1 MLNKKHLVV
10 IVILISYLY
19 SVDCRNYID
28 CDPSKA
34 SSEKSNSEC
43 PINSLCVEVG
53 IKKSINDSSFN
64 ASGGVLQFGGL
75 CACKVN
81 YTINRNYLQ
90 TDNSSLYCLEANKTS
105 QTTNSTLPPVIV
117 ESTAAPSTTTTTTTT
132 TKKPETLKTTSAPP
146 PQVTTKKIEPTAS
159 NESPS
164 NSKNNNNNDKQPEQ
178 QKQEKIETP
187 THHMLGGIVLPVMI
201 VLAFIGT
208 VYGIRR
214 YDLLERA
221 QNYIRNRRNG
231 SQPHQTRYD
240 GLENDFDDDPLLI

>member
-10 IVILISYLY
+10 IVILASYLY
-19 SVDCRNYID
+19 SVDCRNYVD
-28 CDPSKA
+28 CDPAKS

-43 PINSLCVEVG
+43 PINSQCVELG
-53 IKKSINDSSFN
+53 IKNSSSSN
-64 ASGGVLQFGGL
+64 ISAEPLPVGGL

-81 YTINRNYLQ
+81 YTFNRNFSQ
-90 TDNSSLYCLEANKTS
+90 ADKTSLYCLEVT
-105 QTTNSTLPPVIV
+105 QTTISPQPPTIV
-117 ESTAAPSTTTTTTTT
+117 VSTAAPSTTISTT
-132 TKKPETLKTTSAPP
+132 TKKQETLKTSTAPP
-146 PQVTTKKIEPTAS
+146 PQVTTKKIEPTTKAS
-159 NESPS
+159 NESPK
-164 NSKNNNNNDKQPEQ
+164 NSKNNDKQPEE

-201 VLAFIGT
+201 VLAFIGA

-214 YDLLERA
+214 YDILERA